1 MFFYIFAL
9 IFIILEVSLLS
20 HLRIF
25 SVKPNLILFIVT
37 IFSFYFNFDKLKV
50 ILFCLFCGLLKDIFS
65 ITPIGT
71 HMLAYMILGVTLS
84 YASKRFLRYNWLF
97 IIPLFIFASVGQ
109 YIIYAIIYNLF
120 FDYKL
125 SLFYIPWKILI
136 TELIY
141 GFLTFFLFFKIIKR
155 CVIDKLT

>member
-1 MFFYIFAL
+1 MLFYIFAL
-9 IFIILEVSLLS
+9 IFVILEVSFLS

-50 ILFCLFCGLLKDIFS
+50 IMFCLFCGFLKDIFS
-65 ITPIGT
+65 IAPIGT
-71 HMLAYMILGVTLS
+71 HMLAYMILGVILS
-84 YASKRFLRYNWLF
+84 YASQRFLRYNWIF

-109 YIIYAIIYNLF
+109 YIIYAVIYNIF
-120 FDYKL
+120 FDYRL

-136 TELIY
+136 IELIY
-141 GFLTFFLFFKIIKR
+141 GFLIFFLFFKIIKR
-155 CVIDKLT
+155 CVIDKLI